1 MTEGG
6 GQGANIVDA
15 EQPQQPEVKANR
27 GVLDHRAQVGC
38 ISRFQSPIQAFLRP
52 GSWIPWCRN
61 IRYHAE
67 RWVLSV
73 NRITVHKKFMEA
85 IQFFVKSDS
94 GILGQ
99 EKIMIYNEDEK
110 QGTATIYCFTKG
122 AEWLDVL
129 EVRFSEPSGL
139 LDEEKCV
146 ATIRSFSSGF
156 IPTSVPL
163 APLLSVALFWIPFAG
178 NDPKTRKFNNTVRV
192 NQIRRHMQDAGGL
205 EIKVEAETQ
214 GCSCL

>member
-6 GQGANIVDA
+6 GQGANIVNA

-38 ISRFQSPIQAFLRP
+38 ISRFQSPIQVLR
-52 GSWIPWCRN
+52 
-61 IRYHAE
+61 
-67 RWVLSV
+67 VLSV

-146 ATIRSFSSGF
+146 ATIRF